1 MKLFESSILTAEPL
15 AKVEQW
21 IKEAIESEVSLPHA
35 MNLSTVDDLAQPS
48 SRMVLL
54 KQISDQYPMSFPPI
68 NVILLGI
75 NNAGKN
81 KIEIEIIPKKKKN
94 LNK

>member
-15 AKVEQW
+15 AKVKQW

-54 KQISDQYPMSFPPI
+54 KQISDQGLIFYTDYESQRAK
-68 NVILLGI
+68 L
-75 NNAGKN
+75 
-81 KIEIEIIPKKKKN
+81 
-94 LNK
+94 

>member
-1 MKLFESSILTAEPL
+1 M
-15 AKVEQW
+15 
-21 IKEAIESEVSLPHA
+21 
-35 MNLSTVDDLAQPS
+35 
-48 SRMVLL
+48 

-75 NNAGKN
+75 NKAGKN